1 VACGVQWYPNMHFPF
16 AVRRPPRPPLP
27 PSPLSALLLLC
38 LRSAL
43 GQGLAPSR
51 GYEAPRGNDGQ
62 RTATCTCSCSFAP
75 LYSLPL
81 SSLNFSS
88 FRLALPSS
96 FATASLWLIV
106 RLGLA
111 TQRKSTLL
119 RCRLSSSSS
128 QTAATTAITASKS
141 ASSPAAFPAKQG
153 RWCCCSSSKH
163 VLNPSRRTSFAAK
176 WHPRRLRGRVAQ
188 AEHIRNGCCSTR
200 RHSPEPR
207 RPIRGRSA
215 CSKHTWGGAAKRFRC
230 RSRSKRNRRT
240 IAAESKTVSRS
251 WHRFF
256 RRAASTAEGKSSA
269 RFGGHSRRRF
279 GCTGWRRRGCCLER
293 NCTRRVCLIPIQ
305 RCTRRDITVAFS
317 RRRETEA
324 ARSS

>member
-1 VACGVQWYPNMHFPF
+1 MACGVQWYPNMHFPF

-128 QTAATTAITASKS
+128 QTAA
-141 ASSPAAFPAKQG
+141 
-153 RWCCCSSSKH
+153 
-163 VLNPSRRTSFAAK
+163 RRTSFAAK
-176 WHPRRLRGRVAQ
+176 WHPRRLRGRVTQ